1 MRIPTLT
8 SRWQVR
14 DFLETVGYCRLW
26 ILGFAE
32 KVQSLYK
39 LTKEQPAL
47 QWEDK
52 HQKAFADLKAALS
65 SAPALAFP
73 DLAKPSIL
81 YVSERHGM
89 MRGKGVMTQRLGPW
103 ERPVA
108 YLSKKLDSV
117 VARWPACL

>member
-1 MRIPTLT
+1 M
-8 SRWQVR
+8 
-14 DFLETVGYCRLW
+14 
-26 ILGFAE
+26 GFTE
-32 KVQSLYK
+32 KAQPLYE
-39 LTKEQPAL
+39 LTKEQPAF

-81 YVSERHGM
+81 YVSERHGIA
-89 MRGKGVMTQRLGPW
+89 KGVMTQRLGPW

-117 VARWPACL
+117 VARWLACL